1 MVGPQIQYDC
11 QPYKK
16 KTFDM
21 DVTDRE
27 DDTMEQ
33 KEDDQYTSQRQRP
46 GTDSSLVP
54 PQKKSLLLTA

>member
-1 MVGPQIQYDC
+1 
-11 QPYKK
+11 
-16 KTFDM
+16 M

-46 GTDSSLVP
+46 GTDPHSQRSENTTKICLHLNRKLLVFRP
-54 PQKKSLLLTA
+54 VRW